1 MAAGNSWCFTAP
13 SCRLSPAESPSI
25 KPRGQLLTPPLAD
38 NSPCPLGDDK
48 TTPLSPPPLAVVSLG
63 VKFGS
68 PATSQCGGRG
78 SRGENSREIAD
89 VTACC
94 SALFDGVDRRPLRAH
109 SRPGGPH

>member
-1 MAAGNSWCFTAP
+1 MAAGNSRCFTAP

-63 VKFGS
+63 SEVRFPRDK
-68 PATSQCGGRG
+68 PM
-78 SRGENSREIAD
+78 
-89 VTACC
+89 
-94 SALFDGVDRRPLRAH
+94 RRTVE
-109 SRPGGPH
+109 PGGEFPGDC